1 MQRKVV
7 DGHQIVP
14 ANLGLSFG
22 GFNCLVLF
30 PTHFNSN
37 NSVFKLLQILPLF
50 MFTPGLAKAYPF
62 LRVARARSQVD
73 KFKFLRLIANISSFD
88 NFLLQL

>member
-1 MQRKVV
+1 MLKIWWVWNIEIWSEELV
-7 DGHQIVP
+7 D
-14 ANLGLSFG
+14 
-22 GFNCLVLF
+22 FNCLLVF

-50 MFTPGLAKAYPF
+50 MFTPGLSKAYPF
-62 LRVARARSQVD
+62 LRVARPRSQVD
-73 KFKFLRLIANISSFD
+73 NFKFLRLIANVSSFD